1 MTPHGT
7 VYTVFEFFLYDL
19 LHGSLRTPVPLDV
32 FENPHAPTSIC
43 MMSTY
48 IYILSCVAC
57 KPACNSTISACSHH
71 FSQHVHHCPTCSH
84 RFSHIFA
91 HFPPCLLRFVT
102 FSYLFHRFCQGRSA
116 LDVAREANHT
126 DLLVAFQEK
135 AGLFDREIM
144 EIYWTIM
151 GNDLIGYIFVD
162 RFFFFVYLYVEIN
175 PIPSFLP
182 GFIGVLLEEY

>member
-1 MTPHGT
+1 MQQHNLRMFPS
-7 VYTVFEFFLYDL
+7 FFPTCS
-19 LHGSLRTPVPLDV
+19 SLS
-32 FENPHAPTSIC
+32 N
-43 MMSTY
+43 M
-48 IYILSCVAC
+48 
-57 KPACNSTISACSHH
+57 
-71 FSQHVHHCPTCSH
+71 TCSH

-162 RFFFFVYLYVEIN
+162 RFFFFFVYLYVEIN

>member
-1 MTPHGT
+1 MFTSFFPH
-7 VYTVFEFFLYDL
+7 FRAF
-19 LHGSLRTPVPLDV
+19 S
-32 FENPHAPTSIC
+32 
-43 MMSTY
+43 
-48 IYILSCVAC
+48 
-57 KPACNSTISACSHH
+57 SA
-71 FSQHVHHCPTCSH
+71 
-84 RFSHIFA
+84 FA
-91 HFPPCLLRFVT
+91 T
-102 FSYLFHRFCQGRSA
+102 CQGRSA

-162 RFFFFVYLYVEIN
+162 RFFFVYLYVEIN

>member
-1 MTPHGT
+1 
-7 VYTVFEFFLYDL
+7 
-19 LHGSLRTPVPLDV
+19 
-32 FENPHAPTSIC
+32 
-43 MMSTY
+43 
-48 IYILSCVAC
+48 
-57 KPACNSTISACSHH
+57 
-71 FSQHVHHCPTCSH
+71 
-84 RFSHIFA
+84 
-91 HFPPCLLRFVT
+91 
-102 FSYLFHRFCQGRSA
+102 